1 MRHLLGVRELSR
13 IKLRLHLWKNVMR
26 VKINLFLITKVI
38 FRLLKVKKITK
49 AQICL
54 AMCHI
59 NIQSCPK
66 ANFISMIELSNFNN
80 YLKANTIPLYSYIPS
95 HFWPYLL
102 LNWQTVYGIFEV
114 WHLLAVVR

>member
-1 MRHLLGVRELSR
+1 MNDMRHLLGVRELSR

-80 YLKANTIPLYSYIPS
+80 YLKANTISLYSYILS
-95 HFWPYLL
+95 GL
-102 LNWQTVYGIFEV
+102 ICS
-114 WHLLAVVR
+114 

>member
-1 MRHLLGVRELSR
+1 MEKCNASKN
-13 IKLRLHLWKNVMR
+13 KLVLNNKSH
-26 VKINLFLITKVI
+26 IQTSQS
-38 FRLLKVKKITK
+38 KKITK

-80 YLKANTIPLYSYIPS
+80 YLKANTISLYSYILS
-95 HFWPYLL
+95 GL
-102 LNWQTVYGIFEV
+102 ICS
-114 WHLLAVVR
+114 